1 MRVSKL
7 WIGASAL
14 AFTLATAAMAQ
25 AQVEKRPPITPY
37 KPAFAGQTRAPEEKL
52 GVAFDTTVVAQGLKF
67 PWSLAFLP
75 DGRMLVTE
83 RIAGNLRIVA
93 KDGTLS
99 EPVAG
104 TPAVMSK
111 GQGGLLDVVLD
122 PAFKTNRLIYLSY
135 AEPQAD
141 GTNNTA
147 VARGKLVEGPSPHI
161 ESLTVIYHQKPS
173 LASNLHFGSRLVF
186 ARDGKLF
193 VTQGERSIL
202 EGQKQAQDLASG
214 LGKIVRINPDGS
226 IPKDNPFV
234 GKAGA
239 RPEIWTYG
247 NRNVQAATLH
257 PQTGELWEVEFGP
270 QGGDEIN
277 IARKGKNYG
286 WATISY
292 GVNYGPAKTP
302 ITGGET
308 QRPGMEQPLYYWDPV
323 IAPSGMIFYTGGL
336 FPKWKGSLF
345 VSGKQPQGLPGGNI
359 TRLTI
364 KNEKVVGEERLE
376 MPNVANWRDIRQ
388 GPDGAVYLLQDG
400 PTGKIVKL
408 TPK

>member
-1 MRVSKL
+1 MPVSKL
-7 WIGASAL
+7 RIGASAL
-14 AFTLATAAMAQ
+14 VFTLASAVAAQ

-83 RIAGNLRIVA
+83 RILGNLRIVG

-99 EPVAG
+99 DPVAG
-104 TPAVMSK
+104 VPAVMSK

-147 VARGKLVEGPSPHI
+147 VARASWWRARAAHRRADGDLPPDAVAGVEPALRLAAGVRPRRQALRHAGRTLDPGGPEAGP
-161 ESLTVIYHQKPS
+161 
-173 LASNLHFGSRLVF
+173 GSGQPAGQDRADQSRRL
-186 ARDGKLF
+186 GP
-193 VTQGERSIL
+193 
-202 EGQKQAQDLASG
+202 EGQPLRRQG
-214 LGKIVRINPDGS
+214 
-226 IPKDNPFV
+226 
-234 GKAGA
+234 GA

-247 NRNVQAATLH
+247 NRNVQAAALN
-257 PQTGELWEVEFGP
+257 PQTGELWEVEYGP

-277 IARKGKNYG
+277 VARKGKNYG
-286 WATISY
+286 WATITY

-323 IAPSGMIFYTGGL
+323 IAPSGMIFYTGAL

-345 VSGKQPQGLPGGNI
+345 ISGKQPQGLPGGDI

-364 KNEKVVGEERLE
+364 RNEKAVGEERLA

-388 GPDGAVYLLQDG
+388 GPDGAIYLLQDG
-400 PTGKIVKL
+400 PVGKIVKL

>member
-1 MRVSKL
+1 MAVTSKFFAAAL
-7 WIGASAL
+7 MAGLSGSACAQPAS
-14 AFTLATAAMAQ
+14 
-25 AQVEKRPPITPY
+25 VEARPPVTGY
-37 KPAFAGQTRAPEEKL
+37 KPAFAGQTRAPLETL
-52 GVAFDTTVVAQGLKF
+52 GVGFQRTVVAEGLKY

-83 RIAGNLRIVA
+83 RIAGALRIVG
-93 KDGTLS
+93 KDGALS
-99 EPVAG
+99 EPVTG
-104 TPAVMSK
+104 TPTVMSR

-147 VARGKLVEGPSPHI
+147 VARGKLVDGAAPVIEG
-161 ESLTVIYHQKPS
+161 LTVIYRQRPT
-173 LASNLHFGSRLVF
+173 LASPLHFGSRLVF

-193 VTQGERSIL
+193 VTQGDRSIPA
-202 EGQKQAQDLASG
+202 GQKQSQDLGSG

-234 GKAGA
+234 GQSGA
-239 RPEIWTYG
+239 LPEIWTRG

-270 QGGDEIN
+270 QAGDEIN
-277 IARKGKNYG
+277 IARKGKDYG
-286 WATISY
+286 WPTITY

-308 QRPGMEQPLYYWDPV
+308 QRPGMP
-323 IAPSGMIFYTGGL
+323 AT
-336 FPKWKGSLF
+336 
-345 VSGKQPQGLPGGNI
+345 VSRTTLPI
-359 TRLTI
+359 
-364 KNEKVVGEERLE
+364 
-376 MPNVANWRDIRQ
+376 
-388 GPDGAVYLLQDG
+388 
-400 PTGKIVKL
+400 
-408 TPK
+408 